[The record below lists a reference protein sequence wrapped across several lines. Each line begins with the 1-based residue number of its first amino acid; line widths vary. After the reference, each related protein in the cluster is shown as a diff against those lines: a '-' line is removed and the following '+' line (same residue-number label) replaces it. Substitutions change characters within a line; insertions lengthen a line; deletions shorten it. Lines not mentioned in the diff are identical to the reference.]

1 MSESISDLQID
12 TSLTHTKS
20 RVLRLHK
27 QGLQKPFSELVDVVA
42 TAFGSTPF
50 LEHSLDKNAAFL
62 NELCTLLHGN
72 GDLPVKFATQEE
84 YEGDSRPYE
93 QIIFE
98 TKKVPTRPNWH
109 DFFNGLIWS
118 QFPKTKHY
126 FNRQHMAEIE
136 LQGNTKR
143 SPIRDRLTH
152 FDECGIV
159 LFTTQKQ
166 VVTQLQDHQW
176 DDLFVK
182 NSANWHQQTLAVI
195 FGHAL
200 WEMLLAPFIGLTAK
214 ATVIEISD
222 NEMLTLHKRQKSA
235 QFYAICDV
243 LLSEHLE
250 SKQLIT
256 TKKPWLPLPL
266 LGIPQWSP
274 FKQNDSFYSNEKY
287 FMPKNRN

>member
-1 MSESISDLQID
+1 MSKSISDLQID
-12 TSLTHTKS
+12 TSLSHLKK
-20 RVLRLHK
+20 RVLRLQT
-27 QGLQKPFSELVDVVA
+27 QGLQKPFSELVDVIA
-42 TAFGSTPF
+42 TAFSSKPF
-50 LEHSLDKNAAFL
+50 LEHTLDKNVAFL
-62 NELCTLLHGN
+62 NELCTLMQGH
-72 GDLPVKFATQEE
+72 VQVEFVAQEK
-84 YEGDSRPYE
+84 YEVDNRSYE

-98 TKKVPTRPNWH
+98 TKSVPTRPNWH

-136 LQGNTKR
+136 LQGNTQR
-143 SPIRDRLTH
+143 SPTRDRLTH

-159 LFTTQKQ
+159 LFTTKKQ
-166 VVTQLQDHQW
+166 VATQLQNHQW
-176 DDLFVK
+176 NELFVQ

-222 NEMLTLHKRQKSA
+222 SEMLNLRKCQSTA
-235 QFYAICDV
+235 QFYVICDG
-243 LLSEHLE
+243 LLIEHLK
-250 SKQLIT
+250 SKQLVT
-256 TKKPWLPLPL
+256 TKKPWLPLPV

-274 FKQNDSFYSNEKY
+274 FKQSDSFYSNTKY
-287 FMPKNRN
+287 FMPKKN